1 MLANSAKIMFAEK
14 VSKGHLF
21 MGGNAINCRISGKE
35 VMFLQYLNTVL
46 TQTCHPI
53 QSQMQSYQN
62 LGKPEQSLLA
72 CPGEKK
78 TKE

>member
-1 MLANSAKIMFAEK
+1 MFAETM
-14 VSKGHLF
+14 SNGHLF
-21 MGGNAINCRISGKE
+21 TGGNALNCRISGKE
-35 VMFLQYLNTVL
+35 VMILQYLNRVP
-46 TQTCHPI
+46 TQTCHPT
-53 QSQMQSYQN
+53 QSQMQLYQN